1 MANII
6 VTSSI
11 NSIEVDFGAYSSSLV
26 MAKAVWRKN
35 DVHFNLKYSS
45 ANVDAVVYN
54 ANAFAITFDG
64 STGTLQVD
72 SVDGVSPSSNSDLYD
87 KLIALLA

>member
-6 VTSSI
+6 VTSST
-11 NSIEVDFGAYSSSLV
+11 NSIKVDFGTYSSSLG

-35 DVHFNLKYSS
+35 DVHFNLRHGSDF
-45 ANVDAVVYN
+45 AEAVVYN
-54 ANAFAITFDG
+54 ENAFALSFDG

-72 SVDGVSPSSNSDLYD
+72 SVDGVAPSSNSDLYD
-87 KLIALLA
+87 KLIALIA